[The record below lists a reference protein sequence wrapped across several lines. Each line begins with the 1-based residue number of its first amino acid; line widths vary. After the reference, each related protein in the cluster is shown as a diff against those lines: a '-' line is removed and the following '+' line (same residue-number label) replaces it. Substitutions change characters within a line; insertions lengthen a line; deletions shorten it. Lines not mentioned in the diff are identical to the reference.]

1 MLAAI
6 WPKPC
11 RDSADPPK
19 RSVGSSS
26 PFKSKKVVANAPLKE
41 NAIRL
46 DFLPKII
53 AYRLLAMRQTTP
65 V

>member
-11 RDSADPPK
+11 RDSADPPE
-19 RSVGSSS
+19 RSAGSFS
-26 PFKSKKVVANAPLKE
+26 PFKNKKVVANAPLKE